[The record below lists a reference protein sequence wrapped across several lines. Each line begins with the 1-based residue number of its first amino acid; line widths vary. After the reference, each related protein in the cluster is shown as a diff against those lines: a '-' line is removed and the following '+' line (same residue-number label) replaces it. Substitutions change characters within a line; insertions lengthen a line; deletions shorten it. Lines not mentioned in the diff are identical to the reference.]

1 MSLSSSPDIRRDQAL
16 DWSALMHE
24 VGPRFAERSRRYDA
38 NDAFVAENFAELKER
53 GVFAAGVPRE
63 LGGGGAS
70 YPQLCA
76 MLRTLAR
83 YCGSTALTLS
93 MHTHV
98 VATAAWRWRRDPEP
112 LERLLRRIADEKL
125 ILVTSGASDWLT
137 PSGKAE
143 RVEGGWRISARKIFA
158 SGIPAGDLFMTQAVY
173 DDPEAGPT
181 ALHFAIPVTEPTVA
195 PHDNWR
201 VLGMRGTGS
210 HDVTIKDAFVPDSAI
225 VLRRPAGK
233 WSLPFH
239 LNPGMIPLPLVYA
252 VYLGVAEA
260 ARDAALAI
268 AAKRPSD
275 PGLPYLVGEMEND
288 LAAARM
294 AHRDMVE
301 AADTGEPGPE
311 TTNRIWTARTLVG
324 RAAMRVVE
332 KAMEAAGG
340 SSFYRAAGLE
350 RLFRDVQGA
359 RFHRPQERSQLRFSG
374 RLALGLDVDE

>member
-1 MSLSSSPDIRRDQAL
+1 MSVSSSPDIRRDQAL

-24 VGPRFAERSRRYDA
+24 VGPRFAERSRRCDA

-76 MLRTLAR
+76 MLRTLAH

-181 ALHFAIPVTEPTVA
+181 ALHFAIPVTQPTVA

-210 HDVTIKDAFVPDSAI
+210 HDVTIEDAFVPEENLLPNAKGLAGPFGCLNVARAGIAWGAI
-225 VLRRPAGK
+225 GAAEFCWHRARQYALDRKQFGRPLAANQLVQKKLADMQTEITLGLHAALRLGRLLEQGRAAPPAVSLLKRNNCGK
-233 WSLPFH
+233 
-239 LNPGMIPLPLVYA
+239 
-252 VYLGVAEA
+252 
-260 ARDAALAI
+260 ALAI
-268 AAKRPSD
+268 AREA
-275 PGLPYLVGEMEND
+275 
-288 LAAARM
+288 
-294 AHRDMVE
+294 RDMHGGNGVSDEYPVIRHVLNLE
-301 AADTGEPGPE
+301 AVNTYEGTHDVHAL
-311 TTNRIWTARTLVG
+311 ILG
-324 RAAMRVVE
+324 RAMTGIQA
-332 KAMEAAGG
+332 
-340 SSFYRAAGLE
+340 F
-350 RLFRDVQGA
+350 Q
-359 RFHRPQERSQLRFSG
+359 
-374 RLALGLDVDE
+374 

>member
-1 MSLSSSPDIRRDQAL
+1 
-16 DWSALMHE
+16 
-24 VGPRFAERSRRYDA
+24 
-38 NDAFVAENFAELKER
+38 
-53 GVFAAGVPRE
+53 
-63 LGGGGAS
+63 
-70 YPQLCA
+70 
-76 MLRTLAR
+76 
-83 YCGSTALTLS
+83 
-93 MHTHV
+93 
-98 VATAAWRWRRDPEP
+98 
-112 LERLLRRIADEKL
+112 
-125 ILVTSGASDWLT
+125 
-137 PSGKAE
+137 
-143 RVEGGWRISARKIFA
+143 
-158 SGIPAGDLFMTQAVY
+158 MTQAVY

-268 AAKRPSD
+268 AAKRPGD

>member
-1 MSLSSSPDIRRDQAL
+1 MSLSSSADIRRDQAM

-24 VGPRFAERSRRYDA
+24 VGPRFAERSRRCDA

-53 GVFAAGVPRE
+53 GVFAAGVPSE

-112 LERLLRRIADEKL
+112 LEHLLRRIADEKL

-181 ALHFAIPVTEPTVA
+181 ALHFAIPVTRA
-195 PHDNWR
+195 D
-201 VLGMRGTGS
+201 RGAT
-210 HDVTIKDAFVPDSAI
+210 
-225 VLRRPAGK
+225 R
-233 WSLPFH
+233 
-239 LNPGMIPLPLVYA
+239 
-252 VYLGVAEA
+252 
-260 ARDAALAI
+260 
-268 AAKRPSD
+268 
-275 PGLPYLVGEMEND
+275 
-288 LAAARM
+288 
-294 AHRDMVE
+294 
-301 AADTGEPGPE
+301 
-311 TTNRIWTARTLVG
+311 
-324 RAAMRVVE
+324 
-332 KAMEAAGG
+332 
-340 SSFYRAAGLE
+340 
-350 RLFRDVQGA
+350 
-359 RFHRPQERSQLRFSG
+359 
-374 RLALGLDVDE
+374 

>member
-1 MSLSSSPDIRRDQAL
+1 MPLL
-16 DWSALMHE
+16 MDWSALMDE
-24 VGPRFAERSRRYDA
+24 VGPRFAERSRRCDA

-76 MLRTLAR
+76 MLRTLAH

-143 RVEGGWRISARKIFA
+143 RVEGGWRITARKIFA

-225 VLRRPAGK
+225 VLRRPAG
-233 WSLPFH
+233 
-239 LNPGMIPLPLVYA
+239 
-252 VYLGVAEA
+252 
-260 ARDAALAI
+260 
-268 AAKRPSD
+268 
-275 PGLPYLVGEMEND
+275 
-288 LAAARM
+288 
-294 AHRDMVE
+294 
-301 AADTGEPGPE
+301 
-311 TTNRIWTARTLVG
+311 
-324 RAAMRVVE
+324 
-332 KAMEAAGG
+332 
-340 SSFYRAAGLE
+340 
-350 RLFRDVQGA
+350 
-359 RFHRPQERSQLRFSG
+359 
-374 RLALGLDVDE
+374 